1 MPSMYPTIP
10 DRSGTDADTT
20 LRLQRRGATPTTL
33 GNTGVVLRHLLP
45 VIAPPPSVPSPPSDG
60 THPMRRVTQQIAF
73 EPDGW
78 SDERRH
84 KVAEVFDSLA
94 EGWPHDDFPGVEAPL
109 TDAFERGLAEAPTV
123 SRRWVL
129 DLGGGNGRATRSI
142 VARFPDT
149 MLADLSA
156 EMLAHMPAG
165 IAPRIQA
172 DASRLPFA
180 DHTIDL
186 MVLANMFLFPAE
198 ADRVLSESGLII
210 WVNSFGPNTPI
221 HLSAEE
227 VDRALGDGWQGVAS
241 TAGVGTWSVHW
252 RI

>member
-1 MPSMYPTIP
+1 MAT
-10 DRSGTDADTT
+10 AA
-20 LRLQRRGATPTTL
+20 QRRRRLALAHLRETGA
-33 GNTGVVLRHLLP
+33 VLRHLLP
-45 VIAPPPSVPSPPSDG
+45 VIAPPPNVPTPPSDG

-78 SDERRH
+78 TDERRR

-94 EGWPHDDFPGVEAPL
+94 AGWPHDDFPGVEAPL
-109 TDAFERGLAEAPTV
+109 TDAFERGLAEAPPA

-129 DLGGGNGRATRSI
+129 DLGGGNGRATRT
-142 VARFPDT
+142 VASRFPDT
-149 MLADLSA
+149 LLADLSS
-156 EMLAHMPAG
+156 EMLAHMPDG

-180 DHTIDL
+180 DHTIDV
-186 MVLANMFLFPAE
+186 MVLANMFLFPTE
-198 ADRVLSESGLII
+198 ADRVLSTDGLVV

-241 TAGVGTWSVHW
+241 SAGVGTWSVHW
-252 RI
+252 RR